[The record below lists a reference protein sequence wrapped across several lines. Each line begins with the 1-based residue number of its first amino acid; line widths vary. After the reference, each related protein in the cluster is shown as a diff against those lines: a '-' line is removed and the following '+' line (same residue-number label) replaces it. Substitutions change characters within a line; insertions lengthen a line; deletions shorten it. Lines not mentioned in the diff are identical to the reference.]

1 MQVRDWLRGM
11 VISDADPSA
20 NQLESGRGPPL
31 AGFGANARLVNWLL
45 EQAAAD
51 VTAFISGNNGGQ
63 QHHLVAP
70 TSPHS
75 PGSSSSSGGHSSSSS
90 LSGAPV
96 PGEEAWV
103 GCEAA
108 LHAVSAVSKATYLA
122 AVADQSG
129 GIDQRIGNLLL
140 CLGSL
145 ADPSRNNNNSGG
157 GCGSSSS
164 SPTMHSAVVCS
175 GALAIGSLANW
186 LEKRCVGR
194 PAHLGVP
201 SSGSGRA
208 LENSLAI
215 LEACRSLLWASLQCS
230 DRDPY
235 NPLRSHDDIH
245 AGATGL
251 LKVAGAGP
259 ACLIASSQQHWFHG
273 LFPLHQ
279 QLATLKWRRAF
290 PGHTSPPGGL
300 GNHPEQCPP
309 QGVPDD
315 QLPLSASSRRVVF
328 ATLLLLAVASPD
340 PAAAATAAQS
350 QGTNGGAAVA
360 AAAAASYPLA
370 GQVVACVCG
379 GLLAGAQCA
388 GLPLSSNQATHDNG
402 STLHEDAAALAAAG
416 ERAVNMGLRVT
427 LDALADL
434 EVGVYLATGQ
444 TAASRHA
451 SNVVACLLT
460 SSDAMAALQAA
471 LKLAMA
477 RYEILARR
485 FFFKVLIWF

>member
-1 MQVRDWLRGM
+1 M
-11 VISDADPSA
+11 
-20 NQLESGRGPPL
+20 
-31 AGFGANARLVNWLL
+31 NWLL
-45 EQAAAD
+45 EQAATD
-51 VTAFISGNNGGQ
+51 VTAFISGQ

-70 TSPHS
+70 TSPSLS
-75 PGSSSSSGGHSSSSS
+75 PGSPAGPHHSDSSSSGSS

-129 GIDQRIGNLLL
+129 GVDQRIGALLL

-145 ADPSRNNNNSGG
+145 ADPSRNSSSSGG
-157 GCGSSSS
+157 GGGGSSSS
-164 SPTMHSAVVCS
+164 SLAVHPAIVCS

-194 PAHLGVP
+194 ATYLGTP
-201 SSGSGRA
+201 SGSGGSHGSSA
-208 LENSLAI
+208 ELENPLAV

-259 ACLIASSQQHWFHG
+259 ACLVASSQQNWFHG
-273 LFPLHQ
+273 LYPLHQ

-290 PGHTSPPGGL
+290 PGDTSPPGGL
-300 GNHPEQCPP
+300 GSNPEQCPP

-340 PAAAATAAQS
+340 PAAASTAG
-350 QGTNGGAAVA
+350 QGLGAAA
-360 AAAAASYPLA
+360 TAAASYPLA

-388 GLPLSSNQATHDNG
+388 GLPMSSYQTPASGDSSG
-402 STLHEDAAALAAAG
+402 SSLNADAAALAAAG

-477 RYEILARR
+477 RYC
-485 FFFKVLIWF
+485 